1 MCVHVCTYACPFCGC
16 VCVTVCMQSR
26 KRKPVS
32 TNGNKRRKVS
42 ASDDESNSL
51 DGGVK
56 WDTSS
61 QTVTYENPM
70 AK

>member
-1 MCVHVCTYACPFCGC
+1 MCVPVCM
-16 VCVTVCMQSR
+16 TVCMQSR

-32 TNGNKRRKVS
+32 ANGNKRRKVS